1 MPDRLFA
8 MGLQSFDAY
17 GRPQHRRT
25 WRYHVPVAICKC
37 HLCSHIRLAFSLETQ
52 GFRVPSVPNIGH
64 KCEKWDEVR
73 HNSHIATFH
82 ISFHRF
88 PFSVHLQPPRQTLE
102 VASKCK
108 HHFSFS
114 RFSAVWHLK
123 STTPPR
129 DSWEA
134 YHLLSYAMLFE
145 YGQRCAAGGSATS
158 VATHTYRIKL
168 RPNTSFCTTSLLG
181 FQGLGFDWGFR
192 CLGFRFQ
199 F

>member
-1 MPDRLFA
+1 MNGQLCRATYSKSFFELTHFCFFVAGSTMPDRLFA

-134 YHLLSYAMLFE
+134 YHRCLNMGKDVLLVVRLPASPH
-145 YGQRCAAGGSATS
+145 
-158 VATHTYRIKL
+158 THTE
-168 RPNTSFCTTSLLG
+168 
-181 FQGLGFDWGFR
+181 
-192 CLGFRFQ
+192 
-199 F
+199 